1 MLARAFGRQR
11 NTYYRNWR
19 RTTSNALGR
28 VTSKKELLQFVRD
41 VEKAAVRTRTAQDH
55 RMRNC
60 LLACRLPT
68 EVIALHLQSGL
79 LPRVVQETFRFCM
92 SLLEL
97 VRSSQWELD
106 TPVWKDSCVDQMI
119 RHHATEL
126 GQIRLTSTDYRMH
139 LLETYVYLRNS
150 NKEKYQDP
158 SFTRALLYS
167 VARGTTTPPSD
178 DHAHSDPTGAQ
189 AATRCKHCRRNGLH
203 SGTTKEDCTLSGL
216 TARKAQAAVA
226 NLNKTQAQAAA
237 RAIKDALSGNPQG
250 NVDDIVA
257 TAQASV

>member
-79 LPRVVQETFRFCM
+79 LPRVIQETFRFR
-92 SLLEL
+92 L
-97 VRSSQWELD
+97 
-106 TPVWKDSCVDQMI
+106 T
-119 RHHATEL
+119 ATE
-126 GQIRLTSTDYRMH
+126 YRMH